1 MKKLKIATMV
11 IMALLLILTIVSLLL
26 GGFMPLFSIAFGLLF
41 AYYILVYGLIYLTNK
56 TGKMIFTYL
65 GIGMFF
71 LPIIWAVWD
80 FENLLDFLLQG
91 IHLDMK

>member
-56 TGKMIFTYL
+56 IGKMIFRYVAIAL
-65 GIGMFF
+65 FF
-71 LPIIWAVWD
+71 LPILWSLWD
-80 FENLLDFLLQG
+80 WENLLNFLLQG